1 MFLTRTIS
9 GIVLVILAF
18 GAIWAGDWVLL
29 LTIYGVSLIGFLE
42 LTRAM
47 GVNEKG
53 KGPNAYEIIGIIGIT
68 CYDALMY
75 LYGSGL
81 GLLRAGGDV
90 KLTIT
95 GAAAAAFACLMVM
108 LITLLCL
115 MAGYVLTFPKTKC
128 DVPIRTFF
136 ACVYAPVM
144 LSFIW
149 LIREWYGGFYLVW
162 LVFIS
167 SWISDTCAYLVGRT
181 FGKHKL
187 APVLSPKKSI
197 EGSVGGI
204 LGAALIGF
212 LYGFILQKTNALA
225 LPNQALYFALIG
237 GIGSVLSTLGF
248 LAASGSKRDHDIKDY
263 GKLIPGHGGIMDR
276 FDRVIVTAPL
286 IYFLGIFLL
295 A

>member
-29 LTIYGVSLIGFLE
+29 LTIYAVSVIGFLE

-47 GVNEKG
+47 GVNQKG
-53 KGPNAYEIIGIIGIT
+53 KAPNAYEVVGLIGIT
-68 CYDALMY
+68 LYDILLY

-81 GLLRAGGDV
+81 GLLRAGSE
-90 KLTIT
+90 KQLTIT
-95 GAAAAAFACLMVM
+95 GAAAAAFMCLMV
-108 LITLLCL
+108 LILTLLSL
-115 MAGYVLTFPKTKC
+115 MAVYVLTFPKAKC
-128 DVPIRTFF
+128 DVPVRTFF
-136 ACVYAPVM
+136 ACIYAPVM

-149 LIREWYGGFYLVW
+149 LIREWHVGFYLVW

-187 APVLSPKKSI
+187 APVLSPKKSV
-197 EGSVGGI
+197 EGSIGGI
-204 LGAALIGF
+204 FGAALIGF
-212 LYGFILQKTNALA
+212 LYGFVLQKTNTLN
-225 LPNQALYFALIG
+225 LPYQALYFALIG
-237 GIGSVLSTLGF
+237 GVGSVLSQLGD
-248 LAASGSKRDHDIKDY
+248 LAASGIKRDHDIKDY

-276 FDRVIVTAPL
+276 FDSVIVTAPL
-286 IYFLGIFLL
+286 IYFLGILL
-295 A
+295 LS

>member
-29 LTIYGVSLIGFLE
+29 LTIYAVSVIGFLE

-47 GVNEKG
+47 GVNQKG
-53 KGPNAYEIIGIIGIT
+53 KAPNAYEVVGLIGIT
-68 CYDALMY
+68 LYDVLLY

-81 GLLRAGGDV
+81 GLLRAGSE
-90 KLTIT
+90 KQLTIT
-95 GAAAAAFACLMVM
+95 GAAAAAFMCLMV
-108 LITLLCL
+108 LILTLLCL
-115 MAGYVLTFPKTKC
+115 MAVYVLTFPKTKC
-128 DVPIRTFF
+128 DVPVRTFF
-136 ACVYAPVM
+136 SCVYAPVM

-149 LIREWYGGFYLVW
+149 LIREWHGGFYLVW

-167 SWISDTCAYLVGRT
+167 SWISDTCAYLAGRT

-187 APVLSPKKSI
+187 APVLSPKKSV

-212 LYGFILQKTNALA
+212 LYGFVLQKTNTIS
-225 LPNQALYFALIG
+225 LPNQALSFALIG
-237 GIGSVLSTLGF
+237 GVGSVLSQIGD
-248 LAASGSKRDHDIKDY
+248 LAASGIKRDHDIKDY

-276 FDRVIVTAPL
+276 FDSVIVTAPL
-286 IYFLGIFLL
+286 IYFLGILL
-295 A
+295 LS

>member
-29 LTIYGVSLIGFLE
+29 LTIYAVSVIGFLE

-53 KGPNAYEIIGIIGIT
+53 KAPNAYEIVGIIGIT
-68 CYDALMY
+68 LYDALMY

-81 GLLRAGGDV
+81 ALLRAGGESG
-90 KLTIT
+90 LTVT
-95 GAAAAAFACLMVM
+95 GAAGAALVCLMVM
-108 LITLLCL
+108 IVTLLIL
-115 MAGYVLTFPKTKC
+115 MAVYVLTFPKTKC
-128 DVPIRTFF
+128 DVPVRTFF

-181 FGKHKL
+181 FGRHKL
-187 APVLSPKKSI
+187 APVLSPKKSV

-204 LGAALIGF
+204 LGAALVGF
-212 LYGFILQKTNALA
+212 LYGFVLQKTNTLA
-225 LPNQALYFALIG
+225 LTHQAFYFALIG
-237 GIGSVLSTLGF
+237 GVGSVLSQIGD
-248 LAASGSKRDHDIKDY
+248 LAASGIKRDHDIKDY

-276 FDRVIVTAPL
+276 FDSVIVTAPL
-286 IYFLGIFLL
+286 IYFLGILL
-295 A
+295 LS

>member
-29 LTIYGVSLIGFLE
+29 LTIYAVSVIGFLE

-47 GVNEKG
+47 GVNQKG
-53 KGPNAYEIIGIIGIT
+53 KAPDAYEVVGLIGIT
-68 CYDALMY
+68 LYDILLY

-81 GLLRAGGDV
+81 GLLRAGSE
-90 KLTIT
+90 KRLTIT
-95 GAAAAAFACLMVM
+95 GAAAAAFMCLMVLILM
-108 LITLLCL
+108 LLSL
-115 MAGYVLTFPKTKC
+115 MAVYVLTFPKAKC
-128 DVPIRTFF
+128 DVPVRTFF
-136 ACVYAPVM
+136 ACIYAPVM

-149 LIREWYGGFYLVW
+149 LIREWHGGFYLVW

-187 APVLSPKKSI
+187 APVLSPKKSV
-197 EGSVGGI
+197 EGSIGGI
-204 LGAALIGF
+204 FGAALIGF
-212 LYGFILQKTNALA
+212 LYGFVLQKTNTLN
-225 LPNQALYFALIG
+225 LPYQALYFALIG
-237 GIGSVLSTLGF
+237 GVGSVLSQLGD
-248 LAASGSKRDHDIKDY
+248 LAASGIKRDHDIKDY

-276 FDRVIVTAPL
+276 FDSVIVTAPL
-286 IYFLGIFLL
+286 IYFLGILL
-295 A
+295 LS

>member
-9 GIVLVILAF
+9 GIVLVLLAF
-18 GAIWAGDWVLL
+18 GAIWAGGWVLL
-29 LTIYGVSLIGFLE
+29 LTIYAVSLVGFLE

-47 GVNEKG
+47 GVNQKG
-53 KGPNAYEIIGIIGIT
+53 KAPNAYEVVGVIGIT

-75 LYGSGL
+75 VYGSGL
-81 GLLRAGGDV
+81 GLLRAGEGT

-108 LITLLCL
+108 ILTLLCL
-115 MAGYVLTFPKTKC
+115 MAVYVIKFPKTTC
-128 DVPIRTFF
+128 DVPVRTFF
-136 ACVYAPVM
+136 ACIYAPVM

-181 FGKHKL
+181 FGRHKL
-187 APVLSPKKSI
+187 APVLSPKKSV
-197 EGSVGGI
+197 EGAVGGI
-204 LGAALIGF
+204 AGAALVGF
-212 LYGFILQKTNALA
+212 LYGLILQKTNTLA
-225 LPNQALYFALIG
+225 ISDQALFFALIG
-237 GIGSVLSTLGF
+237 GIGSVLSQLGD
-248 LAASGSKRDHDIKDY
+248 LAASGIKRDHEIKDY

-276 FDRVIVTAPL
+276 FDSVIVTAPL
-286 IYFLGIFLL
+286 IYFLGILL
-295 A
+295 FS

>member
-29 LTIYGVSLIGFLE
+29 LTIYAVSLVGFFE

-47 GVNEKG
+47 GVNEKR
-53 KGPNAYEIIGIIGIT
+53 KAPNAYEVVGVIGIT

-75 LYGSGL
+75 VYGSGL
-81 GLLRAGGDV
+81 GLLSAGEGTQ
-90 KLTIT
+90 LTIT
-95 GAAAAAFACLMVM
+95 GAAAAALACLMVM
-108 LITLLCL
+108 ILTLLCL
-115 MAGYVLTFPKTKC
+115 MAVYVIKFPKTTC

-136 ACVYAPVM
+136 ACIYAPVM

-181 FGKHKL
+181 FGRHKL
-187 APVLSPKKSI
+187 APVLSPKKSV

-204 LGAALIGF
+204 LGAALVGF
-212 LYGFILQKTNALA
+212 LYGWILQTTNTLNI
-225 LPNQALYFALIG
+225 PHQALSFALIG
-237 GIGSVLSTLGF
+237 GVGSVLSQLGD
-248 LAASGSKRDHDIKDY
+248 LAASGIKRDHDIKDY

-276 FDRVIVTAPL
+276 FDSVIVTAPL
-286 IYFLGIFLL
+286 IYFLGILL
-295 A
+295 FS

>member
-29 LTIYGVSLIGFLE
+29 LTIYAVSVIGFLE

-47 GVNEKG
+47 GVNQKG
-53 KGPNAYEIIGIIGIT
+53 KAPNAYEVVGLIGIT
-68 CYDALMY
+68 LYDILLC

-81 GLLRAGGDV
+81 GLLRAGSE
-90 KLTIT
+90 KQLTIT
-95 GAAAAAFACLMVM
+95 GAAAAAFMCLMV
-108 LITLLCL
+108 LILTLLSL
-115 MAGYVLTFPKTKC
+115 MAVYVLTFPKAKC
-128 DVPIRTFF
+128 DVPVRTFF
-136 ACVYAPVM
+136 ACIYAPVM

-149 LIREWYGGFYLVW
+149 LIREWHGGFYLVW

-187 APVLSPKKSI
+187 APVLSPKKSV
-197 EGSVGGI
+197 EGSIGGI
-204 LGAALIGF
+204 FGAALIGF
-212 LYGFILQKTNALA
+212 LYGFVLQKTNTLN
-225 LPNQALYFALIG
+225 LPYQALYFALIG
-237 GIGSVLSTLGF
+237 GVGSVLSQLGD
-248 LAASGSKRDHDIKDY
+248 LAASGIKRDHDIKDY

-276 FDRVIVTAPL
+276 FDSVIVTAPL
-286 IYFLGIFLL
+286 IYFLGILL
-295 A
+295 LS

>member
-29 LTIYGVSLIGFLE
+29 LTIYAVSLIGFLE

-53 KGPNAYEIIGIIGIT
+53 KAPNAYEGIGIIGIT
-68 CYDALMY
+68 VYDVLMY
-75 LYGSGL
+75 VYGSGL
-81 GLLRAGGDV
+81 GLLRAGGER
-90 KLTIT
+90 KLTVT
-95 GAAAAAFACLMVM
+95 GAAAAAFVCLMVM
-108 LITLLCL
+108 IVTLLCL
-115 MAGYVLTFPKTKC
+115 MAVYVLTFPKTTC
-128 DVPIRTFF
+128 DAPVRTFF

-212 LYGFILQKTNALA
+212 LYGFLLQKANAPA
-225 LPNQALYFALIG
+225 IPGRALYFALIG
-237 GIGSVLSTLGF
+237 GVGSVLSQLGD
-248 LAASGSKRDHDIKDY
+248 LAASGIKRDHDIKDY

-276 FDRVIVTAPL
+276 FDSVIVTAPL
-286 IYFLGIFLL
+286 IYFLGILL
-295 A
+295 F

>member
-29 LTIYGVSLIGFLE
+29 LTIYAVSVIGFLE

-47 GVNEKG
+47 GVNQKG
-53 KGPNAYEIIGIIGIT
+53 KAPDAYEVVGLIGIT
-68 CYDALMY
+68 LYDILLY

-81 GLLRAGGDV
+81 GLLRAGSE
-90 KLTIT
+90 KQLTIT
-95 GAAAAAFACLMVM
+95 GAAAAAFMCLMV
-108 LITLLCL
+108 LILTLLSL
-115 MAGYVLTFPKTKC
+115 MAVYVLTFPKAKC
-128 DVPIRTFF
+128 DVPVRTFF
-136 ACVYAPVM
+136 ACIYAPVM

-149 LIREWYGGFYLVW
+149 LIREWHGGFYLVW

-187 APVLSPKKSI
+187 APVLSPKKSV
-197 EGSVGGI
+197 EGSIGGI
-204 LGAALIGF
+204 FGAALIGF
-212 LYGFILQKTNALA
+212 LYGFVLQKTNTLN
-225 LPNQALYFALIG
+225 LPYQALYFALIG
-237 GIGSVLSTLGF
+237 GVGSVLSQLGD
-248 LAASGSKRDHDIKDY
+248 LAASGIKRDHDIKDY

-276 FDRVIVTAPL
+276 FDSVIVTAPL
-286 IYFLGIFLL
+286 IYFLGILL
-295 A
+295 LS

>member
-29 LTIYGVSLIGFLE
+29 LTIYAVSVIGFLE

-47 GVNEKG
+47 GVNQKG
-53 KGPNAYEIIGIIGIT
+53 KAPNAYEVVGLIGIT
-68 CYDALMY
+68 AYDVL
-75 LYGSGL
+75 LYVYGTGL
-81 GLLRAGGDV
+81 GLLTDGPRQ
-90 KLTIT
+90 LTIT
-95 GAAAAAFACLMVM
+95 GAAAAAFMCLMV
-108 LITLLCL
+108 LILTLLCL
-115 MAGYVLTFPKTKC
+115 MAVYVLTFPKTKC
-128 DVPIRTFF
+128 DVPIRAFF
-136 ACVYAPVM
+136 ACIYAPVM

-149 LIREWYGGFYLVW
+149 LIREWHGGFYLVW

-187 APVLSPKKSI
+187 APVLSPKKSV

-204 LGAALIGF
+204 LGAALVGF
-212 LYGFILQKTNALA
+212 LYGFLLQRTNALD
-225 LPNQALYFALIG
+225 LPCQAAYFALIG
-237 GIGSVLSTLGF
+237 GVGSVLSQLGD
-248 LAASGSKRDHDIKDY
+248 LAASGIKRDHDIKDY

-276 FDRVIVTAPL
+276 FDSVIVTAPL
-286 IYFLGIFLL
+286 IYFLGILL
-295 A
+295 LS